1 MATADASRAAQ
12 TAEQTERRIAS
23 LTLAFGALGG
33 AIAAYFFSGRDAAGV
48 LLGAGLAWLNFRW
61 LRRGMDALVEA
72 ASDPAGPR
80 PQQAQVAGALRA
92 ALRYA
97 LLGFAIYVIFKVSGI
112 PVLSMVVGL
121 CALGA
126 AATAASLYEI
136 LHSTE

>member
-1 MATADASRAAQ
+1 MVEASRAAQ
-12 TAEQTERRIAS
+12 TAERTEQRIAK
-23 LTLAFGALGG
+23 LTLAFGAAGG
-33 AIAAYFFSGRDAAGV
+33 VVAGCFFTWRDAAGV
-48 LLGAGLAWLNFRW
+48 LLGAALAWLNFRW

-80 PQQAQVAGALRA
+80 PQQAQVAAALRA
-92 ALRYA
+92 AGRYA
-97 LLGFAIYVIFKVSGI
+97 LLGFAVYVIFKVSGI